1 VKILVLWLG
10 IVALSHAQR
19 MTDIQVLGSHNSY
32 HAGLAPSEKA
42 YWMKANPQLAASL
55 DYSHPSLT
63 EQLNLGVRKVELDI
77 FSDSQGGLF
86 ANPAAP
92 RLLAKEGLP
101 ADPDFDPGGKMKQ
114 PGWKVIH
121 VQDIDYRSNC
131 QPLVE
136 CLTQLRDWSKA
147 HPRHL
152 PIYVLLETKSGN
164 PRPDF
169 MVNPEPVTAASLDTL
184 EAEILSVFPRS
195 HLITPDDVRGG
206 LPTLEQA
213 VLTRGWPLL
222 EQARGKLVFLFDQE
236 NVTPLYTKG
245 RPSLEGRLIFTN
257 AKPGQPGAAFLKLND
272 PTSPQIA
279 EMVKK
284 GYLVRTMSD
293 GGVEAVRQND
303 TKRRDAA
310 LASGA
315 HIVST
320 DYYFTKRA
328 PSGYGVDL
336 GGGIARCNPV
346 RAPQCNAKALGED

>member
-1 VKILVLWLG
+1 
-10 IVALSHAQR
+10 
-19 MTDIQVLGSHNSY
+19 
-32 HAGLAPSEKA
+32 
-42 YWMKANPQLAASL
+42 MKANPQLAASL

>member
-1 VKILVLWLG
+1 
-10 IVALSHAQR
+10 

-32 HAGLAPSEKA
+32 HAGLAPAEKQ
-42 YWMKANPQLAASL
+42 YWEKVNPRMAASL
-55 DYSHPSLT
+55 DYSHPSLV
-63 EQLNLGVRKVELDI
+63 EQLEMGVRKFELDV
-77 FSDSQGGLF
+77 FSDSKGGLF
-86 ANPAAP
+86 ADPAAP
-92 RLLAKEGLP
+92 RLLKKAGLP
-101 ADPDFDPGGKMKQ
+101 GDPDFDPTGKMKK

-136 CLTQLRDWSKA
+136 CLTQIRDWSKA

-152 PIYVLLETKSGN
+152 PIYVLIETKAGN

-169 MVNPEPVTAASLDTL
+169 MVTPEPVTTESLETL
-184 EAEILSVFPRS
+184 EAEILTVFARG
-195 HLITPDDVRGG
+195 HLITPDDVRGESR
-206 LPTLEQA
+206 TLEEA

-222 EQARGKLVFLFDQE
+222 EQARGKVVLLFDQE
-236 NVTPLYTKG
+236 SVTPLYTKG
-245 RPSLEGRLIFTN
+245 RQSLEGRLIFTN
-257 AKPGQPGAAFLKLND
+257 AKPGRPDAAFLKMND
-272 PTSPQIA
+272 AQSPQIA

-315 HIVST
+315 QIVST
-320 DYYFTKRA
+320 DYYFGKRA
-328 PSGYGVDL
+328 ESGYGVDL

-346 RAPQCNAKALGED
+346 RAKQCEAKALGED